1 MRNHREQKLIEELN
15 NIAIQIKKT
24 TNRNPS
30 EIERRLGRLSQKYS
44 SVAKYYWFEYKQFE
58 FSITYPEK
66 QINRKLKKS
75 LDTIQKKYNESEI
88 SYNELHKQLRLRQ
101 EKYPLD
107 YAKLDIQITEPSLQW
122 GTEEDKENNQHQLE
136 GNYLLKTNRTDLQ
149 SEEIWNIYTMLTKV
163 EKAFRDLKTH
173 LGLRPNYHQL
183 EKRVDGHIFISIL
196 AYHLLHTIEYVLN
209 QQEISASWKTIKRLV
224 STHTYA
230 TIQVPVVDKTTVNL
244 RKPGAVEGIHEKIY
258 RKLGVNYKDLPT
270 LKTTAK

>member
-1 MRNHREQKLIEELN
+1 
-15 NIAIQIKKT
+15 
-24 TNRNPS
+24 
-30 EIERRLGRLSQKYS
+30 
-44 SVAKYYWFEYKQFE
+44 
-58 FSITYPEK
+58 
-66 QINRKLKKS
+66 

-88 SYNELHKQLRLRQ
+88 SYNELQKQLRLRQ

-196 AYHLLHTIEYVLN
+196 AYHLLHTIEYILN
-209 QQEISASWKTIKRLV
+209 QQDISASWKTIKRLV
-224 STHTYA
+224 STHNYA